1 MFISVSHISAVFYFL
16 VEYVLKAFVDLFF
29 QYLSYFSFAITVH
42 DNMVYCINDGYFIF
56 YSAGHIHI
64 SIHNPADIVVT
75 GNFSSSTLLCRFSIY
90 FISSFLIFF
99 HASRLYFKAG
109 KQPVSNNLSFISGV
123 YPNFTQLLFNDKRTQ
138 DWTEF

>member
-16 VEYVLKAFVDLFF
+16 VECVLKAFVHLFF
-29 QYLSYFSFAITVH
+29 QYLSYFSFVITVH
-42 DNMVYCINDGYFIF
+42 DDMVYCINDGYFIF
-56 YSAGHIHI
+56 YSAYHIHI
-64 SIHNPADIVVT
+64 PADIVVT
-75 GNFSSSTLLCRFSIY
+75 RNLNISSSTLLCRFSIC

-109 KQPVSNNLSFISGV
+109 KRPVSNNLSFISGF

-138 DWTEF
+138 DWIEF